1 MSNLPEFPIFGTCV
15 SLGVLGVYYTHHSE
29 KFPWWILFFSAIPM
43 YMYWKRESEK
53 DPTAQMTEE
62 EKLDYYEKNYETQL
76 KEINE
81 RNENMEKMRVELIK
95 REKLIKEGKETISH
109 VRKQRQ
115 ELANLK
121 AEKTKHESN

>member
-1 MSNLPEFPIFGTCV
+1 
-15 SLGVLGVYYTHHSE
+15 
-29 KFPWWILFFSAIPM
+29 M